1 MKYSS
6 LQEAL
11 SFTLWNARV
20 WLRGHMNFRWLG
32 WMKQR
37 HLDALYVS
45 FAQNLKDFEP
55 ISAVRPDATSNQ
67 LGTATSAAG
76 NVVTN
81 LLEDMVDFAQGS
93 LIIESL
99 TALNLETE
107 LRTSEQGYF
116 ILCADFSARHF
127 RDSAMSLLNFYCKL
141 WLTANLNF
149 QLSWLQAANYFALD
163 L

>member
-1 MKYSS
+1 
-6 LQEAL
+6 
-11 SFTLWNARV
+11 
-20 WLRGHMNFRWLG
+20 
-32 WMKQR
+32 MKQR

-93 LIIESL
+93 LINESL
-99 TALNLETE
+99 AALNLETE

>member
-1 MKYSS
+1 
-6 LQEAL
+6 
-11 SFTLWNARV
+11 
-20 WLRGHMNFRWLG
+20 
-32 WMKQR
+32 MKQR

-93 LIIESL
+93 LIIHHFQFHRLLMESL
-99 TALNLETE
+99 
-107 LRTSEQGYF
+107 
-116 ILCADFSARHF
+116 
-127 RDSAMSLLNFYCKL
+127 SLG
-141 WLTANLNF
+141 T
-149 QLSWLQAANYFALD
+149 QQD
-163 L
+163 Q